1 MHYQN
6 DSRSSWGYLT
16 KGMNMGYNVMP
27 PPVPLCLS
35 YLEVLVSQ
43 GDTLLHLN
51 IGFVRYITGP
61 KILTL
66 KS

>member
-1 MHYQN
+1 
-6 DSRSSWGYLT
+6 
-16 KGMNMGYNVMP
+16 MNMGYNVMP
-27 PPVPLCLS
+27 PPVSLCLS